1 MIRGVVFDLDG
12 TLIDSMGIWYEI
24 DRAFLRENGITEP
37 PENISDIMKRMSV
50 EECSEYFVN
59 EFGLDITPEYAVKR
73 IEELVRIEYEEKIAL
88 KPFVH
93 ELLEY
98 LDEKG
103 IPYGVATAT
112 YKNMAEAVLRRHGI
126 LDRFR
131 FVLTDFEYPMGKND
145 PAIFLG
151 AARMLGTL
159 PSETAVFEDSLHCIE
174 SAAGAGFFTVGIYDE
189 HSASDSEGIRKAAD
203 RFFTSLSE
211 AFTLFG

>member
-103 IPYGVATAT
+103 IPYGVAGSFSDAF
-112 YKNMAEAVLRRHGI
+112 AVGC
-126 LDRFR
+126 
-131 FVLTDFEYPMGKND
+131 
-145 PAIFLG
+145 
-151 AARMLGTL
+151 RMLIVD
-159 PSETAVFEDSLHCIE
+159 PDRKKSRSCRRFDAVERILENC
-174 SAAGAGFFTVGIYDE
+174 
-189 HSASDSEGIRKAAD
+189 
-203 RFFTSLSE
+203 RF
-211 AFTLFG
+211 GR